1 MVYFLKFLFYKWPKS
16 ANGDNQVLEILLD
29 AQRHTAYQN
38 NCNFRSISPPRISA
52 VSEATLTYPSLP
64 QTSLYTAQPAPPP
77 PPPLTTSPFAAA
89 VAASQQHS
97 ALLSRKMALENPFL
111 ASLNP
116 LLNPL
121 ANTYLHN
128 PFLGLQQKHQQQ
140 QLANSLQA
148 KGNSTVVEKLYI
160 MRLIP

>member
-1 MVYFLKFLFYKWPKS
+1 MTHSLFFK
-16 ANGDNQVLEILLD
+16 
-29 AQRHTAYQN
+29 
-38 NCNFRSISPPRISA
+38 NCTLFIFRSISPGRISA
-52 VSEATLTYPSLP
+52 VSEASLTYPTLP
-64 QTSLYTAQPAPPP
+64 QTSLYTAQPAPP

-128 PFLGLQQKHQQQ
+128 PFLGLHQKHQQQ

-148 KGNSTVVEKLYI
+148 KGKSKVVQNFNRFFKSITL
-160 MRLIP
+160 

>member
-1 MVYFLKFLFYKWPKS
+1 M
-16 ANGDNQVLEILLD
+16 
-29 AQRHTAYQN
+29 
-38 NCNFRSISPPRISA
+38 
-52 VSEATLTYPSLP
+52 TYPTLP

-77 PPPLTTSPFAAA
+77 PPLTTSPVAAA
-89 VAASQQHS
+89 GAASQKQS
-97 ALLSRKMALENPFL
+97 ALLSPEVGLENPFL

-128 PFLGLQQKHQQQ
+128 PFLGLHQKHQQQ

-148 KGNSTVVEKLYI
+148 KGKSKVVKNILV
-160 MRLIP
+160 